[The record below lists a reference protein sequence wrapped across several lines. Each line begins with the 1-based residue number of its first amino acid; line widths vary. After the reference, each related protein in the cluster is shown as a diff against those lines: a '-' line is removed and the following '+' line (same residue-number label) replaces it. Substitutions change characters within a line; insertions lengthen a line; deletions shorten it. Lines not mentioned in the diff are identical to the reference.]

1 MFQPPRIV
9 QLQGVAGTGT
19 LLGVL
24 PVGFLGGQQVTAR
37 GLALPFRRTSV
48 SGDVT
53 EALLD
58 GEFVGLGG
66 AFVSGAGLI
75 VALQLAL
82 ARLLVALMRT
92 LGALGATL
100 DVVLCDGLPR
110 GKFGLPAQQF
120 LGALGGFVAR

>member
-37 GLALPFRRTSV
+37 GLALPVGRASV
-48 SGDVT
+48 SVDVT

-58 GEFVGLGG
+58 REFVDFGG
-66 AFVSGAGLI
+66 ALMCGAGLI

-92 LGALGATL
+92 LGVLGGALE
-100 DVVLCDGLPR
+100 VFLCDCPPR
-110 GKFGLPAQQF
+110 GKFGLPAQQL